1 MRRYFILLILVF
13 VFECNS
19 IFATQTRLPADT
31 VKLNLKDAD
40 KLFFSNNL
48 SLLAE
53 KYSVDAAKALII
65 QSKLYPNPSFS
76 YTNTIYNTS
85 NDNKY
90 FDQSAK
96 SDPAPQ
102 ITQLI
107 LLAGKIKKQ
116 VKIAETNY
124 KLEEDNFFD
133 LLRTLKFA
141 LRSSFFDI
149 YYLQQTEKVYD
160 EEIKSLKMIVAAYNR
175 VQAKGYVSEADII
188 RIQAQLYSL
197 QTEYQSL
204 IDNINDLESQLRILL
219 HSSSATYFR
228 PVVDSGIVKA
238 NPMSYSLNTLLDSA
252 YVNRADL
259 IIAKDNLLLSHEN
272 YSLQKA
278 LAVPDLTFG
287 PGFVK
292 QSNFIHNDLTY
303 MIGFSLPLFNRNQG
317 NIKNARILMDYNN
330 TQLEFAQKN
339 LEEQVI
345 RGLQKAL
352 DADNLYKGIDPAF
365 AGKFDNLA
373 KEMIQLYMKR
383 NVSLFDFL
391 NFYDSYKQ
399 NIVQLNTISFNKVN
413 ALENM
418 NFLTGTAFF
427 NK

>member
-1 MRRYFILLILVF
+1 
-13 VFECNS
+13 
-19 IFATQTRLPADT
+19 
-31 VKLNLKDAD
+31 LKDAD

-76 YTNTIYNTS
+76 YMNTIYNTS

-197 QTEYQSL
+197 QTEYQYL

-330 TQLEFAQKN
+330 TQLEFARKN

>member
-204 IDNINDLESQLRILL
+204 IDKINDLESQLRILL
-219 HSSSATYFR
+219 HSSSSTYFR